1 MEKGEREGMTFQ
13 IKNRSRYRILYD
25 MLTTANPSAKKT
37 HMMYRSNLSFDQL
50 AIYLNFLLQR
60 GLVKK
65 TQNEFN
71 EWVYSITESGKKY
84 VEKFDSL
91 SSLVGSE

>member
-1 MEKGEREGMTFQ
+1 MSLQ
-13 IKNRSRYRILYD
+13 NKNRNRYRILYD
-25 MLTTANPSAKKT
+25 MLTTANPYSKKT
-37 HMMYRSNLSFDQL
+37 HMMYNCNLSFREL
-50 AIYLNFLLQR
+50 GTYLNFLLQR

-84 VEKFDSL
+84 VEKFDAL
-91 SSLVGSE
+91 SGLVTVE